1 MTTKTSTEIIYP
13 ETDGMPLP
21 DGVFQD
27 PLFREIV
34 STIATYF
41 KDQPNTVVSG
51 NTFIYYEEGNP
62 RRSVSPDC
70 YVVYDSDVEL
80 LLSNNTYRLWEMGK
94 PPDFALE
101 IASVSTAT
109 VDTGSKRELY
119 ARLGIPEY
127 WRYDSTGGDF
137 YGEPLVGE
145 YLVDGEYRRFEMR
158 HEPDGRVWGRSPAL
172 NLDLWWDDGRLHF
185 WNPKTGRWLLNQE
198 EAQAALEAERA
209 ARQSAEARLDQERAR
224 LDQERARAD
233 QQRARA
239 DQERARADALK
250 AELRRLRGQQP

>member
-1 MTTKTSTEIIYP
+1 MTTKTASEIVYP

-34 STIATYF
+34 STLETHF

-70 YVVYDSDVEL
+70 YVAYDSDLEL

-101 IASVSTAT
+101 IASESTAT
-109 VDTGSKRELY
+109 VDTGSKRDLY
-119 ARLGIPEY
+119 ARLAIPEY
-127 WRYDSTGGDF
+127 WRYDSTGGEF

-145 YLVDGEYRRFEMR
+145 YLADGEYRRLDM
-158 HEPDGRVWGRSPAL
+158 HTEPDGRVWAHSPIL

-185 WNPKTGRWLLNQE
+185 WDPMADQWLLNQK
-198 EAQAALEAERA
+198 EAQAAFDAERT
-209 ARQSAEARLDQERAR
+209 
-224 LDQERARAD
+224 RAD
-233 QQRARA
+233 R
-239 DQERARADALK
+239 ERARADALEG
-250 AELRRLRGQQP
+250 ELRRLRGQQP

>member
-1 MTTKTSTEIIYP
+1 MTTKTTSEIVYP

-27 PLFREIV
+27 PLFREVV
-34 STIATYF
+34 STLDTHF
-41 KDQPNTVVSG
+41 KNQPNTVVSG

-70 YVVYDSDVEL
+70 YVAYDSDVEL

-101 IASVSTAT
+101 IGSPSTGSG
-109 VDTGSKRELY
+109 DTGYKRELY
-119 ARLGIPEY
+119 AELGIPEY

-158 HEPDGRVWGRSPAL
+158 RESDDRVWAHSPTL
-172 NLDLWWDDGRLHF
+172 NLDLWWDNGRLRF
-185 WNPKTGRWLLNQE
+185 WDPVMGRWLLNQE
-198 EAQAALEAERA
+198 EEQT
-209 ARQSAEARLDQERAR
+209 ARLAAEAR
-224 LDQERARAD
+224 AD
-233 QQRARA
+233 R
-239 DQERARADALK
+239 EHARADALE
-250 AELRRLRGQQP
+250 AELRRLRGQ

>member
-1 MTTKTSTEIIYP
+1 MTTKTASKIVYP

-34 STIATYF
+34 STLETHF
-41 KDQPNTVVSG
+41 KDRPNTVVSG

-70 YVVYDSDVEL
+70 YVAYDSDLEL

-101 IASVSTAT
+101 IASESTAT
-109 VDTGSKRELY
+109 ADTGSKRDLY
-119 ARLGIPEY
+119 ARLAIPEY
-127 WRYDSTGGDF
+127 WRYDSTGGEF

-145 YLVDGEYRRFEMR
+145 QLADGEYRRLDM
-158 HEPDGRVWGRSPAL
+158 HTEPDGRVWAHSPIL

-185 WNPKTGRWLLNQE
+185 WDPMAEQWLLNQK
-198 EAQAALEAERA
+198 EAQAAFDAERT
-209 ARQSAEARLDQERAR
+209 
-224 LDQERARAD
+224 RAD
-233 QQRARA
+233 R
-239 DQERARADALK
+239 ERARADALEG
-250 AELRRLRGQQP
+250 ELRRLRGQQP

>member
-1 MTTKTSTEIIYP
+1 MTTRTAAGTEIIYS

-34 STIATYF
+34 STLETFF

-62 RRSVSPDC
+62 RSSVSPDC
-70 YVVYDSDVEL
+70 YVAYDSDVEL

-94 PPDFALE
+94 PPDFVLE

-109 VDTGSKRELY
+109 VDTGHKRELY
-119 ARLGIPEY
+119 ARLGMSEY
-127 WRYDSTGGDF
+127 WRYDSTGGEF
-137 YGEPLVGE
+137 YREPLVGE

-158 HEPDGRVWGRSPAL
+158 HEADGRVWGHSPAL

-185 WNPKTGRWLLNQE
+185 WDPVQEAWLLSQE
-198 EAQAALEAERA
+198 EENAGRLA
-209 ARQSAEARLDQERAR
+209 AEARVETLE
-224 LDQERARAD
+224 
-233 QQRARA
+233 
-239 DQERARADALK
+239 

>member
-1 MTTKTSTEIIYP
+1 MTTKASTKAEIIYP

-27 PLFREIV
+27 PLFREVV
-34 STIATYF
+34 STLQTFF

-70 YVVYDSDVEL
+70 YVAYDSDVEL
-80 LLSNNTYRLWEMGK
+80 LLRNNTYRLWEMGK
-94 PPDFALE
+94 PPDFAME

-109 VDTGSKRELY
+109 ADTGSKRDLY
-119 ARLGIPEY
+119 ARLAIPEY
-127 WRYDSTGGDF
+127 WRYDSTGGEF

-158 HEPDGRVWGRSPAL
+158 QEPDGRVWAHSPAL
-172 NLDLWWDDGRLHF
+172 NLDLWWDDGRLRF
-185 WNPKTGRWLLNQE
+185 WDPVREVWLLNQE
-198 EAQAALEAERA
+198 EENAGRLV
-209 ARQSAEARLDQERAR
+209 AEARAER
-224 LDQERARAD
+224 ERS
-233 QQRARA
+233 
-239 DQERARADALK
+239 RADALE

>member
-1 MTTKTSTEIIYP
+1 MTTKTASEIVYP

-34 STIATYF
+34 STIDTYF

-70 YVVYDSDVEL
+70 YVAYDADVEL
-80 LLSNNTYRLWEMGK
+80 LLRNNTYRLWEMGK

-101 IASVSTAT
+101 IGSENTAA
-109 VDTGSKRELY
+109 VDMGYKRELY
-119 ARLGIPEY
+119 ARLGISEY
-127 WRYDSTGGDF
+127 WRFDSTGGEF

-145 YLVDGEYRRFEMR
+145 YLADGEYRRFGMR

-172 NLDLWWDDGRLHF
+172 NLDLWWDNGRLRF
-185 WNPKTGRWLLNQE
+185 WDPVAERWLLNQE
-198 EAQAALEAERA
+198 EQHAALEAERA
-209 ARQSAEARLDQERAR
+209 ARQDAETRAARER
-224 LDQERARAD
+224 E
-233 QQRARA
+233 
-239 DQERARADALK
+239 RADALE
-250 AELRRLRGQQP
+250 AELRRLRAQ

>member
-1 MTTKTSTEIIYP
+1 MTTKTASEIVYP

-21 DGVFQD
+21 DGVLQD

-34 STIATYF
+34 STLETHF
-41 KDQPNTVVSG
+41 KDRPNTVVSG

-70 YVVYDSDVEL
+70 YVAYDSDLEL

-101 IASVSTAT
+101 IASESTAT
-109 VDTGSKRELY
+109 ADTGSKRDLY
-119 ARLGIPEY
+119 ARLAIPEY
-127 WRYDSTGGDF
+127 WRYDSTGGEF

-145 YLVDGEYRRFEMR
+145 QLADGEYRRLDM
-158 HEPDGRVWGRSPAL
+158 HTEPDGRVWAHSPIL

-185 WNPKTGRWLLNQE
+185 WDPMAEQWLLNQK
-198 EAQAALEAERA
+198 EAQAAFDAERT
-209 ARQSAEARLDQERAR
+209 
-224 LDQERARAD
+224 RAD
-233 QQRARA
+233 R
-239 DQERARADALK
+239 ERARADALEG
-250 AELRRLRGQQP
+250 ELRRLRGQQP

>member
-1 MTTKTSTEIIYP
+1 MTTKASTEAEIIYP

-27 PLFREIV
+27 PLFREVV
-34 STIATYF
+34 STLETF
-41 KDQPNTVVSG
+41 FSEQPNTVVSG

-70 YVVYDSDVEL
+70 YVAYDSDVEL

-109 VDTGSKRELY
+109 ADTGSKRELY
-119 ARLGIPEY
+119 ARLAIPEY
-127 WRYDSTGGDF
+127 WRYDSTGGEF

-145 YLVDGEYRRFEMR
+145 YLVDGEYRRFETHR
-158 HEPDGRVWGRSPAL
+158 ESDGRVWGHSPAL
-172 NLDLWWDDGRLHF
+172 NLDLWWDDGRLRF
-185 WNPKTGRWLLNQE
+185 WDPCSGSVAAEPGRRE
-198 EAQAALEAERA
+198 CRQACRRS
-209 ARQSAEARLDQERAR
+209 ARGSRTS
-224 LDQERARAD
+224 
-233 QQRARA
+233 
-239 DQERARADALK
+239 
-250 AELRRLRGQQP
+250 PC

>member
-1 MTTKTSTEIIYP
+1 MTTKTASEIVYP

-34 STIATYF
+34 STIATHF

-70 YVVYDSDVEL
+70 YVAYDSDVEL

-101 IASVSTAT
+101 IGSESTAT
-109 VDTGSKRELY
+109 ADLVDKRELY
-119 ARLGIPEY
+119 ARLGISEY
-127 WRYDSTGGDF
+127 WRYDSTGGEF
-137 YGEPLVGE
+137 YGEPLMGE

-158 HEPDGRVWGRSPAL
+158 HEPDGRIWAHSPTL
-172 NLDLWWDDGRLHF
+172 NLDLWWEDGRLRF
-185 WNPKTGRWLLNQE
+185 WDPVTERWLLNQE
-198 EAQAALEAERA
+198 EEHT
-209 ARQSAEARLDQERAR
+209 ARLAAE
-224 LDQERARAD
+224 
-233 QQRARA
+233 
-239 DQERARADALK
+239 ARADALE
-250 AELRRLRGQQP
+250 AELRRLRAQQA

>member
-1 MTTKTSTEIIYP
+1 MTTKTASEIVYP

-34 STIATYF
+34 STLETHF
-41 KDQPNTVVSG
+41 KDRPNTVVSG

-70 YVVYDSDVEL
+70 YVAYDSDLEL

-101 IASVSTAT
+101 IASESTAT
-109 VDTGSKRELY
+109 ADTGSKRDLY
-119 ARLGIPEY
+119 ARLAIPEY
-127 WRYDSTGGDF
+127 WRYDSTGGEF

-145 YLVDGEYRRFEMR
+145 HLADGEYRRLDM
-158 HEPDGRVWGRSPAL
+158 HTEPDGRAWAHSPIL

-185 WNPKTGRWLLNQE
+185 WDPMAEQWLLNQK
-198 EAQAALEAERA
+198 EAQAAFDAERT
-209 ARQSAEARLDQERAR
+209 
-224 LDQERARAD
+224 RAD
-233 QQRARA
+233 R
-239 DQERARADALK
+239 ERARADALEG
-250 AELRRLRGQQP
+250 ELRRLRGQQP

>member
-1 MTTKTSTEIIYP
+1 MTTKTAANSAIFYP

-34 STIATYF
+34 STIQTFF

-80 LLSNNTYRLWEMGK
+80 LLSNDTYRLWEMGK

-109 VDTGSKRELY
+109 ADTGYKRELY

-127 WRYDSTGGDF
+127 WRYDSTGGEF

-158 HEPDGRVWGRSPAL
+158 REPDGRLWGHSPTL
-172 NLDLWWDDGRLHF
+172 NLDLWWDDGRLRF
-185 WNPKTGRWLLNQE
+185 WDPVAGVWLLNQE
-198 EAQAALEAERA
+198 EEQAGRL
-209 ARQSAEARLDQERAR
+209 SAEVRA
-224 LDQERARAD
+224 EH
-233 QQRARA
+233 
-239 DQERARADALK
+239 ERARADALE
-250 AELRRLRGQQP
+250 AELRRLRGE

>member
-1 MTTKTSTEIIYP
+1 MTTKASTEAEIIYP

-27 PLFREIV
+27 PLFREVV
-34 STIATYF
+34 STLETF
-41 KDQPNTVVSG
+41 FSEQPNTVVSG

-70 YVVYDSDVEL
+70 YVAYDSDVEL

-109 VDTGSKRELY
+109 ADTGSKRELY
-119 ARLGIPEY
+119 ARLAIPEY
-127 WRYDSTGGDF
+127 WRYDSTGGEF

-145 YLVDGEYRRFEMR
+145 YLVDGEYRRFETHR
-158 HEPDGRVWGRSPAL
+158 ESDGRVWGHSPAL
-172 NLDLWWDDGRLHF
+172 NLDLWWDDGRLRF
-185 WNPKTGRWLLNQE
+185 WDPVREVWLLNQGE
-198 EAQAALEAERA
+198 ENAGRLA
-209 ARQSAEARLDQERAR
+209 AEARAERE
-224 LDQERARAD
+224 Q
-233 QQRARA
+233 
-239 DQERARADALK
+239 ARADALE

>member
-1 MTTKTSTEIIYP
+1 MTTKASTKAEIIYP

-27 PLFREIV
+27 PLFREVV
-34 STIATYF
+34 STLETYF

-80 LLSNNTYRLWEMGK
+80 LLSNNNYRLWEMGK

-101 IASVSTAT
+101 IASESTAT
-109 VDTGSKRELY
+109 ADTGSKRELY
-119 ARLGIPEY
+119 ARLAIPEY
-127 WRYDSTGGDF
+127 WRYDSTGGEF

-145 YLVDGEYRRFEMR
+145 YLVDGEYRRFDLR
-158 HEPDGRVWGRSPAL
+158 HEPDGRVWAHSPAL
-172 NLDLWWDDGRLHF
+172 NLDLWWDDGRLRF
-185 WNPKTGRWLLNQE
+185 WDPVREAWLLSQE
-198 EAQAALEAERA
+198 EENAGRLA
-209 ARQSAEARLDQERAR
+209 AEARVE
-224 LDQERARAD
+224 
-233 QQRARA
+233 
-239 DQERARADALK
+239 ALE
-250 AELRRLRGQQP
+250 AELRRLCGQQP

>member
-1 MTTKTSTEIIYP
+1 MTTKASTEAEIIYP

-27 PLFREIV
+27 PLFREVV
-34 STIATYF
+34 STLETF
-41 KDQPNTVVSG
+41 FSEQPNTVVSG
-51 NTFIYYEEGNP
+51 NTFIYYEEGDP

-70 YVVYDSDVEL
+70 YVAYDSDVEL

-109 VDTGSKRELY
+109 ADTGSKRELY
-119 ARLGIPEY
+119 ARLAIPEY
-127 WRYDSTGGDF
+127 WRYDSTGGEF

-145 YLVDGEYRRFEMR
+145 YLVDGEYRRFEIHR
-158 HEPDGRVWGRSPAL
+158 ESDGRVWGHSPAL
-172 NLDLWWDDGRLHF
+172 NLDLWWEDGRLRF
-185 WNPKTGRWLLNQE
+185 WDPVREVWLLNQE
-198 EAQAALEAERA
+198 EENAGRLA
-209 ARQSAEARLDQERAR
+209 AEARAERE
-224 LDQERARAD
+224 Q
-233 QQRARA
+233 
-239 DQERARADALK
+239 ARADALE

>member
-1 MTTKTSTEIIYP
+1 MTTKTASEIVYP

-34 STIATYF
+34 STLETHF
-41 KDQPNTVVSG
+41 KDRPNTVVSG

-70 YVVYDSDVEL
+70 YVAYDSDLEL

-101 IASVSTAT
+101 IASESTAT
-109 VDTGSKRELY
+109 ADTGSKRDLY
-119 ARLGIPEY
+119 ARLAIPEY
-127 WRYDSTGGDF
+127 WRYDSTGGEF

-145 YLVDGEYRRFEMR
+145 QLADGEYRRLDM
-158 HEPDGRVWGRSPAL
+158 HTEPDGRVWAHSPIL

-185 WNPKTGRWLLNQE
+185 WDPMAEQWLLNQK
-198 EAQAALEAERA
+198 EAQAAFDAERT
-209 ARQSAEARLDQERAR
+209 
-224 LDQERARAD
+224 RAD
-233 QQRARA
+233 R
-239 DQERARADALK
+239 ERARADALEG
-250 AELRRLRGQQP
+250 ELRRLRGQQP

>member
-1 MTTKTSTEIIYP
+1 MTTKTSSEITYP

-27 PLFREIV
+27 PLFREVV
-34 STIATYF
+34 STLETHF
-41 KDQPNTVVSG
+41 KPQPNTVVSG

-70 YVVYDSDVEL
+70 YVVYDTDVEL
-80 LLSNNTYRLWEMGK
+80 LLNNNTYRLWEMGK

-109 VDTGSKRELY
+109 ADTGSKRDLY
-119 ARLGIPEY
+119 ARLDIPEY
-127 WRYDSTGGDF
+127 WRYDSTGGEF

-145 YLVDGEYRRFEMR
+145 YLVDGEYRRFEM
-158 HEPDGRVWGRSPAL
+158 HAEPDGRIWAHSPAL
-172 NLDLWWDDGRLHF
+172 DLDLWWDDGRLRF
-185 WNPKTGRWLLNQE
+185 WDPVEERWLLNQDE
-198 EAQAALEAERA
+198 EHTARQAAELRA
-209 ARQSAEARLDQERAR
+209 DR
-224 LDQERARAD
+224 ERARAERE
-233 QQRARA
+233 QARA
-239 DQERARADALK
+239 ERERTRADALK